1 MTLIRRFDNSYLN
14 NLLDDFF
21 TVGNEITK
29 KMQPNSSPA
38 VNVIE
43 TDNSFLLDLAA
54 PGLVK
59 EDFTLNLN
67 HDVLTIKAERKVDE
81 ENKEENVLRREF
93 NYQSFERSFTLPE
106 SANKEAVDAKYLNG
120 ILTVKI
126 TKKEEEKVKPSR
138 EIQIN

>member
-21 TVGNEITK
+21 TVGTEITK
-29 KMQPNSSPA
+29 NMQPNSSPA

-43 TDNSFLLDLAA
+43 TDDSFLLELAA